1 MCWVAVGLAVAGLA
15 AIELLPN
22 WVYSRQSV
30 RSSGLTLDH
39 IRPMCL
45 QPLSLFQLLDPF
57 VAGGPADY
65 RGPGEFYWEAV
76 CYFGVVPLVFAVVG
90 VCRAIAAIRR
100 SASACFGGGAAVRF
114 WRSDPLVSAAVPP
127 LPGVSLFRARRGAVL
142 LFLFHSRV
150 GRSGLRFT
158 PGIGRGGESP
168 LRRLTL
174 MAAGLALSAVPACG
188 CGSTAGAAMRSPGR
202 CPAKPLR
209 GRWLCAC

>member
-76 CYFGVVPLVFAVVG
+76 CYFGVVPLVFAVTG
-90 VCRAIAAIRR
+90 VCLGFRRYPAIR
-100 SASACFGGGAAVRF
+100 FGVLWLAALLF
-114 WRSDPLVSAAVPP
+114 AFGDQTSWFPLLYRCV
-127 LPGVSLFRARRGAVL
+127 PGVSLFRAPARRCSSVPFSQPCWPAWPSI
-142 LFLFHSRV
+142 HSSHR
-150 GRSGLRFT
+150 
-158 PGIGRGGESP
+158 
-168 LRRLTL
+168 LRRRK
-174 MAAGLALSAVPACG
+174 P
-188 CGSTAGAAMRSPGR
+188 AGAG
-202 CPAKPLR
+202 
-209 GRWLCAC
+209 